1 MAKTYS
7 FLFYHV
13 CSDFFSPSNVMK
25 LLEVV
30 KGAESS
36 PEVLAACV
44 KLSKRVKKIAV
55 TSGNCFGFIGNR
67 MLTNYSNE
75 CVFLVEEGASPA
87 QVDRVLKEQ
96 IGFAM
101 GYFEMSDL
109 AGNDIS
115 WNIRK
120 SSDMLKDPSRRYAA
134 LADKVCEQGW
144 FGQKT
149 KKGWYS
155 YAKDP
160 RKPTECDETM
170 ALIEKH
176 RADSGI
182 VTRDISDDEIVERC
196 MYSMVNEGFK
206 ILEERIA
213 ERPEDIDV
221 VYTNGYGMYCVSA

>member
-1 MAKTYS
+1 
-7 FLFYHV
+7 
-13 CSDFFSPSNVMK
+13 
-25 LLEVV
+25 
-30 KGAESS
+30 
-36 PEVLAACV
+36 
-44 KLSKRVKKIAV
+44 
-55 TSGNCFGFIGNR
+55 
-67 MLTNYSNE
+67 
-75 CVFLVEEGASPA
+75 
-87 QVDRVLKEQ
+87 
-96 IGFAM
+96 
-101 GYFEMSDL
+101 
-109 AGNDIS
+109 
-115 WNIRK
+115 
-120 SSDMLKDPSRRYAA
+120 MLKDPSRRYAA